1 MLALLLVS
9 VVLGGDDMKATAIAG
24 LMLLACS
31 LSACGILDHNQAQ
44 SRMEQSEDAYR
55 QCLLLY
61 PRAPASCDELK
72 KVYEQDKA
80 AYEKT

>member
-1 MLALLLVS
+1 MKVTS
-9 VVLGGDDMKATAIAG
+9 VAG
-24 LMLLACS
+24 LMLLACG
-31 LSACGILDHNQAQ
+31 LSACAMVKHSQAL

-61 PRAPASCDELK
+61 PRDPSSCDALK

>member
-1 MLALLLVS
+1 MKIT
-9 VVLGGDDMKATAIAG
+9 VVAG

-31 LSACGILDHNQAQ
+31 LSACGMVDHSQAR

-55 QCLLLY
+55 QCLLMY
-61 PRAPASCDELK
+61 PRESSRCDELK
-72 KVYEQDKA
+72 KSYEQDRA